1 MKKNPI
7 PLLLPVLAVLFALI
21 FCGGFGNSTEHLTFS
36 IEYRSVSYFIVGDYP
51 KLETVLLSNGRKV
64 NIDQSTGEIITC
76 ESDDGINSFELSWGA
91 GDNRKDTIIVQTSDG
106 SGIKLDHKA
115 IKSQLSADCPLLP
128 LSEVEF
134 AVTGPNKDC
143 EYTLEIN
150 KGVLQKG
157 YDDSDILVSMTGQK
171 GPYTYLRSW
180 ERKGFGDMNIW
191 VKSSKTDQE
200 LAISK
205 GLKYKDCE
213 PFVCDKAT
221 QDKLTRE
228 IKSALNAYILDYKN
242 HSIFKKVSSGRTL
255 TFIKDGKKVETSSF
269 MAEIG
274 VNGGNMKYGGSANSL
289 KIISVSTSD
298 CISVSIKYSE
308 Q

>member
-1 MKKNPI
+1 MKKNRI
-7 PLLLPVLAVLFALI
+7 PLILPVLAILVALI
-21 FCGGFGNSTEHLTFS
+21 FCGGFGNSAEHLTFS
-36 IEYRSVSYFIVGDYP
+36 IEYRSGSYFVIGEFQN
-51 KLETVLLSNGRKV
+51 LESVRLSDGKKV

-76 ESDDGINSFELSWGA
+76 EIDDGINSFELSWGSD
-91 GDNRKDTIIVQTSDG
+91 DNRKDTIIAQTSDG
-106 SGIKLDHKA
+106 RGIKLDHKA
-115 IKSQLSADCPLLP
+115 IKSESLADCPLLP

-134 AVTGPNKDC
+134 IVTGPDKDC
-143 EYTLEIN
+143 NYTLEISE
-150 KGVLQKG
+150 GVLQKG
-157 YDDSDILVSMTGQK
+157 YDDSDILVSLTGQK
-171 GPYTYLRSW
+171 GSYSYLRLW
-180 ERKGFGDMNIW
+180 ERKQSGDMNIW
-191 VKSSKTDQE
+191 IKSHKTDQE
-200 LAISK
+200 LSITN
-205 GLKYKDCE
+205 GRNYKDCQ
-213 PFVCDKAT
+213 PFICDNAT
-221 QDKLTRE
+221 QNKLNQE

-298 CISVSIKYSE
+298 CLSFSIKYSK

>member
-7 PLLLPVLAVLFALI
+7 PVILPVLAILIALI
-21 FCGGFGNSTEHLTFS
+21 FFSGLGNSIKKLTFS
-36 IEYRSVSYFIVGDYP
+36 IENKSGSYFIKGEYQN
-51 KLETVLLSNGRKV
+51 LESVRLSDGKKV
-64 NIDQSTGEIITC
+64 NIDKSTGEIITC
-76 ESDDGINSFELSWGA
+76 DSDDGINSFELTWGT
-91 GDNRKDTIIVQTSDG
+91 GDNRKDTIIAQTSDG
-106 SGIKLDHKA
+106 RGIKLDHKA
-115 IKSQLSADCPLLP
+115 IQSQTSADCPLLP

-134 AVTGPNKDC
+134 AVTGPDKEC
-143 EYTLEIN
+143 KYTLEIN
-150 KGVLQKG
+150 DGVLQKG
-157 YDDSDILVSMTGQK
+157 YDDSDILVSLTGLK

-180 ERKGFGDMNIW
+180 ERKQSGVMNIW
-191 VKSSKTDQE
+191 IKSKKTNQE
-200 LAISK
+200 LAVTE

-221 QDKLTRE
+221 KDELSRE

-242 HSIFKKVSSGRTL
+242 HSIFKNVSSGRTL
-255 TFIKDGKKVETSSF
+255 TFIKDGNEVPTSSF

-274 VNGGNMKYGGSANSL
+274 VNGRNIKYGGSANSL

-298 CISVSIKYSE
+298 CLRFRIKYSE